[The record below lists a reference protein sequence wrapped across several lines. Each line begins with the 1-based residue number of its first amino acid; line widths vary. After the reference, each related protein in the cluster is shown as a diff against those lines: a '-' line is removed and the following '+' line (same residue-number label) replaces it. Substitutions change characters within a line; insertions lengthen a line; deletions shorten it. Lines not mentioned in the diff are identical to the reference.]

1 MPAQEELQREILQLN
16 QAIET
21 NQAAMRLSTVSETDK
36 ARLLL
41 ALDRR
46 KARLVVL
53 REQFAA
59 LSGQT
64 RTPISLL
71 SNIRCPLSDGNSP
84 NN

>member
-1 MPAQEELQREILQLN
+1 MPAQEELQREILKLN
-16 QAIET
+16 QIIET

-46 KARLVVL
+46 KARLAVL

-59 LSGQT
+59 LSG
-64 RTPISLL
+64 
-71 SNIRCPLSDGNSP
+71 SN
-84 NN
+84 

>member
-1 MPAQEELQREILQLN
+1 MPAQEELQREILKLN
-16 QAIET
+16 QIIET

-46 KARLVVL
+46 KDRLAVL

-59 LSGQT
+59 LSG
-64 RTPISLL
+64 
-71 SNIRCPLSDGNSP
+71 SN
-84 NN
+84 